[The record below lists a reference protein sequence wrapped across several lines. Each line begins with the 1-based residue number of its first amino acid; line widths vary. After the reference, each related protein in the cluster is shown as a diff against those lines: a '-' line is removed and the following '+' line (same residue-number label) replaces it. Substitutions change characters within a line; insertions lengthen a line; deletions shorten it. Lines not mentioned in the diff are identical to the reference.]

1 MGNKLIAILALVF
14 LIASAKGQVK
24 VQGTIYDKSER
35 IPLHSVSVL
44 TTSGAGSQT
53 DSLGHYS
60 IILDLGDS
68 LYFSWLGKETARF
81 AAKDIPTDL
90 PFDMSLE
97 VSIQSLPSISVSRR
111 QSDYYLDSLENR
123 KEYQKVF
130 EYSGSSDLSDMKMKQ
145 RGGLGIGLDLNS
157 LLRPQ
162 QERRMSVLHDRLEL
176 EEKDKYIDHRFT
188 KNLVK
193 KITRMQS
200 PALDSFMLR
209 ERPDYEL
216 LKRFE
221 TDYEY
226 YQYIEVQA
234 KYFEEEWI
242 QKYPGMIPCI
252 LLVYRH

>member
-1 MGNKLIAILALVF
+1 MGKRLIAIGALLF
-14 LIASAKGQVK
+14 LIQIANGQLRVE
-24 VQGTIYDKSER
+24 GTIYDRSER

-44 TTSGAGSQT
+44 TTSGAGTQT

-60 IILDLGDS
+60 IILNIGDS
-68 LYFSWLGKETARF
+68 LYFSWLGKATERF
-81 AAKDIPTDL
+81 AVKDIPAEG

-97 VSIQSLPSISVSRR
+97 VSVESLPSVSVSHN
-111 QSDYYLDSLENR
+111 QTDYYWDSLENR
-123 KEYQKVF
+123 KQYQKAF
-130 EYSGSSDLSDMKMKQ
+130 NYGGSSELTDMKMKQ

-162 QERRMSVLHDRLEL
+162 DDRRMSVLHDRLEL

-188 KNLVK
+188 RSLVR
-193 KITRMQS
+193 KITGMES
-200 PALDSFMLR
+200 PALDSFMVR
-209 ERPDYEL
+209 ERPDYDL
-216 LKRFE
+216 LQKFE

-242 QKYPGMIPCI
+242 QKYPSIIPAI
-252 LLVYRH
+252 LLAYRH

>member
-1 MGNKLIAILALVF
+1 MRNKLIAILAFVF
-14 LIASAKGQVK
+14 LISNSKGQIR
-24 VQGTIYDKSER
+24 VQGTIYDRSER

-44 TTSGAGSQT
+44 TTSGAGNQT

-60 IILDLGDS
+60 IVLNLGDS

-97 VSIQSLPSISVSRR
+97 VSIQSLPSVSVSIR

-123 KEYQKVF
+123 KQYQKAF
-130 EYSGSSDLSDMKMKQ
+130 EYGGSSELSDMKMKQ

-162 QERRMSVLHDRLEL
+162 EERRMSVLHDRLEL
-176 EEKDKYIDHRFT
+176 EEKDKYVDHRFT

-193 KITRMQS
+193 KITRMQP

-209 ERPDYEL
+209 ERPDYDL

-242 QKYPGMIPCI
+242 QKYPGIIPAI
-252 LLVYRH
+252 ILVYRH